1 MQSYVRGRI
10 EFFIRTRN
18 VVTQLYATRIT
29 VHEGFV
35 LGYKRSL
42 QSGR

>member
-10 EFFIRTRN
+10 EYFIRTRN
-18 VVTQLYATRIT
+18 VVTRLYATRII
-29 VHEGFV
+29 VHGGSV
-35 LGYKRSL
+35 LGYKRSP